1 MRFTKI
7 SIGRYLRNRLHTS
20 WMIFSL
26 VVVMLMPMLLLAGL
40 SYKSAMLLGE
50 NSIIHLLFSTDW
62 RPLSGQFG
70 FYTFIISSLWV
81 TVVSLLIAGPICL
94 LTAIHLTQYAKR
106 WVLNVM
112 HPVID
117 LLAGIPSV
125 IYGVWGILVVVPA
138 ISNHIAPFFGK
149 TVSGYS
155 ILAGAIVLSIMIIPF
170 ILNILIE
177 LLRGIPTE
185 LTEASLSVGA
195 TKWQTIKLVLLK
207 KIFPGIVSA
216 FGLGMSRAFGETIA
230 VLMVVGNVV
239 QIPTG
244 VFQPGYPLP
253 ALIANNYGEMLS
265 IPLYDSALMLAALI
279 LFVILVLFNFASRL
293 IIIKSDIHH

>member
-1 MRFTKI
+1 MKFTKI

-26 VVVMLMPMLLLAGL
+26 VVVLLLPVFLLAGL

-185 LTEASLSVGA
+185 LSEASLSVGA

-279 LFVILVLFNFASRL
+279 LFVIVVLFNFASRL

>member
-1 MRFTKI
+1 MKFTKI

-26 VVVMLMPMLLLAGL
+26 VVVMLMPVLLLAGL

-185 LTEASLSVGA
+185 LSEASLSVGA

-279 LFVILVLFNFASRL
+279 LFVIVVLFNFASRL